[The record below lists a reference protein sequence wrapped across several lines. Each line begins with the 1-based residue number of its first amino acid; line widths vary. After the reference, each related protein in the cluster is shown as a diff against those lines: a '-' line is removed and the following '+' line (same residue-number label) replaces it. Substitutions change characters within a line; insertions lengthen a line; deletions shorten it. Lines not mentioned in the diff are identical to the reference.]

1 MFKKVLIADDLDSIN
16 EGVVH
21 TLHSLD
27 TSCVKH
33 VSYCDEAYLLIKRA
47 EKDNHPYELLIT
59 DLSFVAD
66 HRKQKLTSGDEL
78 AAIIKKEHPAIKIII
93 YSVEDRF
100 QRVRQ
105 LYNETHI
112 DAYVCKGRD
121 GIAELKEAIATVYE
135 EDRYISPKVATAL
148 SKNANLEIDEYDI
161 TLMRL
166 LSYGYSQE
174 EISTALK
181 AKNVAPSSVS
191 AIEKK
196 LNKLKIQFRANNA
209 IHLVALVKDLGLI

>member
-1 MFKKVLIADDLDSIN
+1 MFKKVLVADDLVSIN
-16 EGVVH
+16 EGVVQ
-21 TLHSLD
+21 TLNSLD
-27 TSCVKH
+27 ITGVKQ
-33 VSYCDEAYLLIKRA
+33 VTYCDEAYLHIKKA
-47 EKDNHPYELLIT
+47 DKDNYPYELLIT

-66 HRKQKLTSGDEL
+66 HRKQRFTSGDEL
-78 AAIIKKEHPAIKIII
+78 AAVIKKEHPNIKIII

-105 LYNETHI
+105 LYNDIHI
-112 DAYVCKGRD
+112 DAFVCKGRD
-121 GIAELKEAIATVYE
+121 GIAELKEAITTIYGGN
-135 EDRYISPKVATAL
+135 RYISPKVAMAL

-174 EISTALK
+174 EISIELK
-181 AKNVAPSSVS
+181 EKNASPSSVS

>member
-1 MFKKVLIADDLDSIN
+1 MFKKVLVADDLDSIN
-16 EGVVH
+16 EGVVQ
-21 TLHSLD
+21 TLNSLD
-27 TSCVKH
+27 ITSVKQ
-33 VSYCDEAYLLIKRA
+33 VTYCDEAYLHIKKA
-47 EKDNHPYELLIT
+47 DKDNYPYELLIT

-66 HRKQKLTSGDEL
+66 HRKQRYASGDEL
-78 AAIIKKEHPAIKIII
+78 AAVIKKEHPAIKIII

-105 LYNETHI
+105 LYNDIHI
-112 DAYVCKGRD
+112 DAFVCKGRD
-121 GIAELKEAIATVYE
+121 GIAELKEAITTIYGGN
-135 EDRYISPKVATAL
+135 RYISPKVAMAL

-174 EISTALK
+174 EISTELK
-181 AKNVAPSSVS
+181 EKNVSPSSVS

>member
-1 MFKKVLIADDLDSIN
+1 MYKKVLVADDLVSIN

-21 TLHSLD
+21 TLNSLD
-27 TSCVKH
+27 ITGVKQ
-33 VSYCDEAYLLIKRA
+33 VTYCDEAYLLIKRA
-47 EKDNHPYELLIT
+47 EKDNYPYELLIT

-66 HRKQKLTSGDEL
+66 HRKQRYTSGDEL
-78 AAIIKKEHPAIKIII
+78 AAVIKKEHPAIKIII

-105 LYNETHI
+105 LYNEVHI

-121 GIAELKEAIATVYE
+121 GIAELKEAITTIYGG
-135 EDRYISPKVATAL
+135 DRYISPKVAMAL

-161 TLMRL
+161 NLMRL

-174 EISTALK
+174 EISIELK
-181 AKNVAPSSVS
+181 EKNTSPSSVS

>member
-1 MFKKVLIADDLDSIN
+1 MFKKVIVADDLISIN

-21 TLHSLD
+21 TLNNLD
-27 TSCVKH
+27 ITAVKQ
-33 VSYCDEAYLLIKRA
+33 VTYCDEAYLLIKKA

-66 HRKQKLTSGDEL
+66 HRKQRYTSGDEL
-78 AAIIKKEHPAIKIII
+78 AAAIKKEHPTIKIII

-105 LYNETHI
+105 LYNDIHI

-121 GIAELKEAIATVYE
+121 GITELKEAITTVYRG
-135 EDRYISPKVATAL
+135 DRYISPKVVMAL
-148 SKNANLEIDEYDI
+148 SKNTNLEIDEYDI

-174 EISTALK
+174 EISTELK
-181 AKNVAPSSVS
+181 EKHVSPSSVS